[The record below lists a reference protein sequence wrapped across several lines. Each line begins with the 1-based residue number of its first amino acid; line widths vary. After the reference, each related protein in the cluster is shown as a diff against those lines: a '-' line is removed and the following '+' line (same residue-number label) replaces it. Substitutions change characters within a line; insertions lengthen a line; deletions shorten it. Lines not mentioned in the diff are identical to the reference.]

1 MPFTKAF
8 CKRIESLRQS
18 TANNHVYCCVHRR
31 CTSHGSVSLGTARN
45 PRPSSTPTKHSALYK
60 STLLRRTECRRRC
73 PMPLSPYACHCRLSQ
88 SPQPSSTISARLA
101 ARYRVEFRLPLLPL
115 FHNSH
120 LVAVAICKQPLS
132 RLTLVVVTAVKIPFL
147 AMILDIFICIDV
159 RNLLLKWDL
168 PARFGIYPCFVDSC
182 RG

>member
-1 MPFTKAF
+1 MKVDNGDQKSPIGRQRKRPLQFSQRWILSFEGQRSNSSRQGSNLSFKIDTSCMIWASFDFTHQL
-8 CKRIESLRQS
+8 SLFS
-18 TANNHVYCCVHRR
+18 
-31 CTSHGSVSLGTARN
+31 
-45 PRPSSTPTKHSALYK
+45 RPPH
-60 STLLRRTECRRRC
+60 
-73 PMPLSPYACHCRLSQ
+73 
-88 SPQPSSTISARLA
+88 
-101 ARYRVEFRLPLLPL
+101 PLLSKLHSKVSRTVKYTLFWNTGCILYCITTVPL